1 MTMASPQLQL
11 LGGFRMVNEGCILAV
26 PVTAA
31 KLVARLALHEHP
43 LPRSRIAGEFWPE
56 VPQRRAAANLRTTV
70 WRLPKVSKAFL
81 TTAGTTIALADSVEV
96 DLRVARGVVRNL
108 LDRREPQEPGR
119 VQVELL
125 SRPLLPE
132 WDEDWLVFERERVRQ
147 LHIHAL
153 ERLGQ
158 SFLEAGD
165 PLSAVDVGIT
175 VLVTEPLR
183 ETAHVLVMNAYLA
196 SGNRADARR
205 CYDRY
210 RDLLR
215 RELDLEPALDWAD
228 VVAAASEYRRPAPQP
243 R

>member
-1 MTMASPQLQL
+1 MTSAHHQLQV
-11 LGGFRMVNEGCILAV
+11 LGGFRLVNDGCTLDV

-31 KLVARLALHEHP
+31 KLLAMLAIHERP
-43 LPRSRIAGEFWPE
+43 LARSRVAGEFWPE
-56 VPQRRAAANLRTTV
+56 LPERRAAANLRTTV
-70 WRLPKVSKAFL
+70 WRLPNVPRTFL
-81 TTAGTTIALADSVEV
+81 NTTGTTIALADAVEV
-96 DLRVARGVVRNL
+96 DLQVARGVVREL
-108 LDRREPQEPGR
+108 LDANEPREPSR
-119 VQVELL
+119 AKVELL

-158 SFLEAGD
+158 AFLDSGD

-175 VLVTEPLR
+175 VVGVEPLR
-183 ETAHVLVMNAYLA
+183 ESAHVLLMSAYLA

-215 RELDLEPALDWAD
+215 RELDLEPMLDWPD
-228 VVAAASEYRRPAPQP
+228 VIAASER
-243 R
+243 

>member
-1 MTMASPQLQL
+1 MANPQLQL
-11 LGGFRMVNEGCILAV
+11 LGGFRLFNDGCTLVV

-31 KLVARLALHEHP
+31 KLLARLALHEHP
-43 LPRSRIAGEFWPE
+43 LPRSRVAGEFWPE
-56 VPQRRAAANLRTTV
+56 LPERRAAANLRTTV
-70 WRLPKVSKAFL
+70 WRLPKVSRAFL
-81 TTAGTTIALADSVEV
+81 STTGTTIALADSVEV
-96 DLRVARGVVRNL
+96 DLRVARGVVWDL
-108 LDRREPQEPGR
+108 LDRGKPQEPSR

-158 SFLEAGD
+158 AFLEAGD

-175 VLVTEPLR
+175 VLAAEPLR

-215 RELDLEPALDWAD
+215 RELDLEPALNWAD
-228 VVAAASEYRRPAPQP
+228 VVAAAPAHRRPASQP

>member
-1 MTMASPQLQL
+1 MTMANPQLQL
-11 LGGFRMVNEGCILAV
+11 LGGFRMVHDGCTLVV
-26 PVTAA
+26 PVTGA
-31 KLVARLALHEHP
+31 KLLARLALHEHP

-56 VPQRRAAANLRTTV
+56 LSERRAAANLRTTV
-70 WRLPKVSKAFL
+70 WRLPKVSRAFL
-81 TTAGTTIALADSVEV
+81 MTTGTTIALADSVEV
-96 DLRVARGVVRNL
+96 DLRVARGVVRDL
-108 LDRREPQEPGR
+108 LDRGEPQEPSR

-132 WDEDWLVFERERVRQ
+132 WDEDWLLFERERVRQ

-175 VLVTEPLR
+175 VLVAEPLR

-215 RELDLEPALDWAD
+215 RELNLEPALDWPD
-228 VVAAASEYRRPAPQP
+228 VVVAASGHRRPDPQP
-243 R
+243 